1 MDDPRTD
8 HELAA
13 DLAVATG
20 EVLLAVRIREF
31 SRGADSAEVK
41 KIGDFEANRFLMD
54 ALRTARPTD
63 PILSEE
69 EKDTPAAVTATR
81 LASRRAWIVDPV
93 DGTREFSEVGR
104 DDWAVHVAV
113 CHDGSPVAGAVALPA
128 QDLLFSTGNPSTVPE
143 HEGPIRFIVS
153 RTRPQ
158 PIAVAVKDAF
168 GGTLVEMGSAGAK
181 AMAIVRGHADVY
193 LHAGGQY
200 EWDSCAPVAVAR
212 AAGLWCSRLDG
223 SPLAY
228 NNADPMIS
236 DLLICRAELA
246 EEVLA
251 AANSTS

>member
-20 EVLLAVRIREF
+20 EVLLAVREREF
-31 SRGADSAEVK
+31 ANGTEPATIKE
-41 KIGDFEANRFLMD
+41 IGDFEANRFLMA
-54 ALRTARPTD
+54 ALREARPTD

-69 EKDTPAAVTATR
+69 EKSTPPEVTAER
-81 LASRRAWIVDPV
+81 LASRRTWIVDPV

-128 QDLLFSTGNPSTVPE
+128 QGLVYSTASPPAVPA
-143 HEGPIRFIVS
+143 HDGPIRFIVS

-158 PIAVAVKDAF
+158 PIAVAVREAL
-168 GGTLVEMGSAGAK
+168 GGVLVEMGSAGAK
-181 AMAIVRGHADVY
+181 AMAIVGGHADAY

-251 AANSTS
+251 AANSTT